1 MPSSKKKSPPKKK
14 AAPKRI
20 APDPPPVDDDDEDE
34 PPISSNGHAR
44 RPPVVA
50 ETPFTVPFRWVD
62 TGGAEFQSQDGA
74 VTMFTIQR
82 ASGESRL
89 VIDAGEYAE
98 SEGAKL
104 VGELVM
110 RVLVDSNGMARL
122 LTAELAEVLA
132 LVLDNWEL
140 IDGARLRGIIT
151 GLIGEEPR
159 TLRLEAPDVMET
171 RDE

>member
-1 MPSSKKKSPPKKK
+1 MPSSKNKKKAPPKKVSR
-14 AAPKRI
+14 PRV
-20 APDPPPVDDDDEDE
+20 PEPPPHDDDDE
-34 PPISSNGHAR
+34 PPVSSNGHAR
-44 RPPVVA
+44 RAPVVA

-62 TGGAEFQSQDGA
+62 TAAAEFQSQDGA

-82 ASGESRL
+82 ASGEARL
-89 VIDAGEYAE
+89 VIDAGEYAD

-110 RVLVDSNGMARL
+110 RLLVDGHGMARL
-122 LTAELAEVLA
+122 LTGDLAEVLA

-140 IDGARLRGIIT
+140 IDGERLRGVIM
-151 GLIGEEPR
+151 GLIGDEPR
-159 TLRLEAPDVMET
+159 TLRLEATDVLET